1 MNAPTQF
8 PTGPQPGA
16 QTRAKSAPAAAMAV
30 PRPMPAPVPPA
41 GPKRLLAFSFVGL
54 VLMPLAA
61 AALYLF
67 WYAAPQY
74 ASHAGFSVRQ
84 EDAPQQ
90 TGLFGGLGG
99 AGASDTDIL
108 YAYLTSQEL
117 VRKVD
122 EEVDLRAAFARAG
135 PRDPVFGFAPGG
147 TIEDLTAYWARMVR
161 VSHDAATGLIEMRVR
176 AFAPE
181 DARAIARSAVGHG
194 GAMINELS
202 AIAREDTLR
211 YAREDVDD
219 AWDRLAEARRA
230 MTAFRARTQIVDPSA
245 DVSGQMGLLGTLEAQ
260 LAEELIRVDVL
271 AQNSTPGD
279 PRIAASRQRIA
290 VIETRIAEERSKLG
304 GGRDGADYATVLD
317 EYERLSADVMFGSE
331 TYATARAALDTAR
344 AEARR
349 QTRYL
354 AEHIRPTLA
363 ERATAPDPLT
373 VLGVFGLF
381 LTLIWG
387 LGALIVASLRD
398 RQ

>member
-1 MNAPTQF
+1 MAAP
-8 PTGPQPGA
+8 
-16 QTRAKSAPAAAMAV
+16 RAMP
-30 PRPMPAPVPPA
+30 PPMPAPVPPA
-41 GPKRLLAFSFVGL
+41 GPRRLLALSFVGL
-54 VLMPLAA
+54 VLVPLVATA
-61 AALYLF
+61 IYLF
-67 WYAAPQY
+67 WFAAPQY

-84 EDAPQQ
+84 EEAPAQ
-90 TGLFGGLGG
+90 TGLFGGMGG
-99 AGASDTDIL
+99 AGASDADIL

-117 VRKVD
+117 VRAVD
-122 EEVDLRAAFARAG
+122 ADVDLRAAFARAG
-135 PRDPVFGFAPGG
+135 PRDPIFGFHAGG
-147 TIEDLTAYWARMVR
+147 TIEDLVTYWGRMVR

-181 DARAIARSAVGHG
+181 DAQAIAQSAVRHG
-194 GAMINELS
+194 GALIVELS
-202 AIAREDTLR
+202 AIARDDTLR
-211 YAREDVDD
+211 YAREDVED
-219 AWDRLAEARRA
+219 AWTRLSEARQA
-230 MTAFRARTQIVDPSA
+230 MTAFRARTQVVDPTA

-271 AQNSTPGD
+271 TQNSTPED
-279 PRIAASRQRIA
+279 PRIAAARQRID
-290 VIETRIAEERSKLG
+290 VIKARIADERSNLG
-304 GGRDGADYATVLD
+304 GGRDGADYATVID

-331 TYATARAALDTAR
+331 TYAAARAALDTAR

-363 ERATAPDPLT
+363 ERATAPDPLI

-387 LGALIVASLRD
+387 MGALIVASLRD